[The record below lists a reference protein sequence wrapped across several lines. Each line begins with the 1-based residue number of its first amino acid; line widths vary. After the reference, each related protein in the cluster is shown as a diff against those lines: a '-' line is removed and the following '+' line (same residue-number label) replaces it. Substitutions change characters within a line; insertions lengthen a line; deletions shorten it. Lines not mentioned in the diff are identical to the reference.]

1 MKTFTSLAILAMFA
15 VASPAAFAQTSSDQ
29 QAPAATDQPATTE
42 SGTTATDQPAT
53 TESGSA
59 TTDQNVTTDENAAT
73 TDQNAASDE
82 PAAADTDAATT
93 TEAAPSSSTNI
104 ADAGFYT
111 MQTGDLR
118 ASRLIGMSVRNAAD
132 EAIGDINEVVLSKD
146 GKVAAVIV
154 GVGGF
159 LGMGEREVA
168 IPFSSLKMA
177 ASEDGANVVSVDLSR
192 DALAAAPAWTWP
204 E

>member
-1 MKTFTSLAILAMFA
+1 MKTITSLAILAMFA

-29 QAPAATDQPATTE
+29 QAPAATDQPATTD

-53 TESGSA
+53 TESGGA
-59 TTDQNVTTDENAAT
+59 TTDQNVTTDQNAT
-73 TDQNAASDE
+73 PTDQNAATEE
-82 PAAADTDAATT
+82 PAAGSSAT
-93 TEAAPSSSTNI
+93 

-111 MQTGDLR
+111 MQSGDLR

-168 IPFSSLKMA
+168 IPFSSLKVA
-177 ASEDGANVVSVDLSR
+177 TSEDGANVVTVDLSR